1 MLVLTRKKGEEI
13 HIGNEIVLKVAE
25 VSGNRVKLCIEAPQI
40 LRILRGEVAE
50 KMDSTAEAA
59 GKQIATPVTRR
70 SAALVG
76 A

>member
-13 HIGNEIVLKVAE
+13 HIGDNIVIKVSE
-25 VSGNRVKLCIEAPQI
+25 LSGNRVKLCIEAPEI

-50 KMDSTAEAA
+50 RMSSQAE
-59 GKQIATPVTRR
+59 PVTPERR
-70 SAALVG
+70 ASNPRLVG